1 MKWKSESLALV
12 FGMLII
18 LIIFG
23 DAAWVSG
30 VGNLDTIFGQT
41 YFPLMDILYPL
52 ASIVVFLL
60 YGKSKGNH
68 HFRRYSILLFLGFLV
83 ALIIMIFD
91 DFVNIPHHIAYD
103 ILHNS
108 AMEEQFTLPAIYWAI
123 ARLLYLFTSI
133 TTFFAF
139 GQSCKKTND

>member
-60 YGKSKGNH
+60 YGKSKGSLH
-68 HFRRYSILLFLGFLV
+68 VRSTSVMLFVAFLAAIV
-83 ALIIMIFD
+83 IMQFD
-91 DFVNIPHHIAYD
+91 DIFVVFNRPI
-103 ILHNS
+103 
-108 AMEEQFTLPAIYWAI
+108 TLPAVYWAI
-123 ARLLYLFTSI
+123 ARWMYLITAI

-139 GQSCKKTND
+139 GESCKSKSSERS